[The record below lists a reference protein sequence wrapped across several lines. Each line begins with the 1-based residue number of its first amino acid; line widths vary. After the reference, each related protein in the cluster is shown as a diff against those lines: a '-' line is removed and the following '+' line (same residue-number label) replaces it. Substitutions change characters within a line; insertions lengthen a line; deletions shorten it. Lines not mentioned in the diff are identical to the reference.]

1 MPRRQRWTP
10 VRGTGTRVYARA
22 DRFVLGA
29 VDLGGRLAF
38 AAARAL
44 RGSGHDDGRPPGAV
58 REVLVLRL
66 DRMGDVLMSL
76 PALHALRA
84 ALPQARIRLAVGRWS
99 EPLARGAPVDEVLV
113 WSAPW
118 AARRGEDRDGLRELS

>member
-10 VRGTGTRVYARA
+10 VRGTGTRVYGRA
-22 DRFVLGA
+22 DRWVLGA

-38 AAARAL
+38 AASRPFRGAAHALARTPAE
-44 RGSGHDDGRPPGAV
+44 V

-84 ALPQARIRLAVGRWS
+84 SLPRARIRLAVGRWS
-99 EPLARGAPVDEVLV
+99 EPIARSAPV
-113 WSAPW
+113 
-118 AARRGEDRDGLRELS
+118 